1 MKKFYIN
8 IQITIIGVLILSMLL
23 AFNRMEEQVG
33 IVTKVSNSVSIKGDN
48 GDWKAAKRAD
58 KILSGDKIK
67 TDTKSTAV
75 IKFLDGSILR
85 VKGNTELVLY
95 SDRAGTKID
104 KKVQVDVG
112 DIGFNVRKQKDEN
125 FSFSSPASVATIRGT
140 EGGFGSSELR
150 DYLMLLNG
158 LAVFTNSVTNETI
171 DLSANQIAE
180 LNRKTG
186 KVESR
191 NLTGNE
197 KDEFNKDNDDA
208 EKDSTTKKLKLD
220 FKMPDGSLKSLELE
234 YQE

>member
-1 MKKFYIN
+1 MKKF
-8 IQITIIGVLILSMLL
+8 TLLTVGIIASAFILSGYN
-23 AFNRMEEQVG
+23 AFVNSEVAV
-33 IVTKVSNSVSIKGDN
+33 ITKVTNEVTVKAEK
-48 GDWKAAKRAD
+48 GDWKNAKRSD
-58 KILSGDKIK
+58 KLSNGDNIK
-67 TDTKSTAV
+67 TGAKANAIV
-75 IKFLDGSILR
+75 KFLDGSILR
-85 VKGNTELVLY
+85 IRQNSELVVY
-95 SDRAGTKID
+95 SDRAGAKID